1 MTSWSE
7 DVDDIIYSEIDIN
20 NFGYTWREE
29 GVVFDID
36 YKSDYTIN
44 DLNKLRSSII
54 SSIREETINN
64 ILQE

>member
-29 GVVFDID
+29 GVV
-36 YKSDYTIN
+36 YTIN